1 MPKTQNVVTY
11 SAILM
16 VCAELLLIL
25 LSWSLAATQTEGVRS
40 LLSSEGIRWF
50 FGQYTEVLLRPELI
64 WLILTSMA
72 AGVMWRSGLLGR
84 GDQNYRRAFAL
95 RVSLVILVFLL
106 FLCMMLVFIP
116 HAVLLSSTGQIWPS
130 PFSRSLVLLLSLI
143 AILTATAYG
152 LISRNFL
159 SLTDICTSFIWGIE
173 RSASLFL
180 LYDLVFHFY
189 ESLRYVF
196 F

>member
-1 MPKTQNVVTY
+1 MKGNKLAAALAGVLVLAQLLLMLVSWIY
-11 SAILM
+11 SA
-16 VCAELLLIL
+16 AEP
-25 LSWSLAATQTEGVRS
+25 SSGVRS

-130 PFSRSLVLLLSLI
+130 PFSRALVLLLSLI

-159 SLTDICTSFIWGIE
+159 SLTDICTSLIWGIE

-180 LYDLVFHFY
+180 LYVLVFHFY